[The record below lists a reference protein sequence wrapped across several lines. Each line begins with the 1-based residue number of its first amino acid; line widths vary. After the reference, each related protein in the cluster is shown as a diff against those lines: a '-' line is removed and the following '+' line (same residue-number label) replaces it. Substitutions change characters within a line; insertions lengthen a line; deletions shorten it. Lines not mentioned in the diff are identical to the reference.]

1 MPTIIPIRDLR
12 NTSAISDLAH
22 QNQEPIFVTK
32 NGYGKLVIMDIEYF
46 NRVFGDLYIASALQ
60 EGLDAYKRG
69 EYING
74 EDAFKILKEK
84 YKLK

>member
-1 MPTIIPIRDLR
+1 MKIVPMRDLKD
-12 NTSAISDLAH
+12 TTKIEKLCVEE
-22 QNQEPIFVTK
+22 QEPIFVTK

-60 EGLDAYKRG
+60 EGLDACKRG

-74 EDAFKILKEK
+74 EEAFKILKEK

>member
-1 MPTIIPIRDLR
+1 MKIVPMRDLKD
-12 NTSAISDLAH
+12 TTKIEKLCVEE
-22 QNQEPIFVTK
+22 QEPIFVTK

-60 EGLDAYKRG
+60 QSFDAYDRG
-69 EYING
+69 DYMDGKEFLNR
-74 EDAFKILKEK
+74 LKEK

>member
-1 MPTIIPIRDLR
+1 MKIVPMRDLKD
-12 NTSAISDLAH
+12 TTKIEKLCVEE
-22 QNQEPIFVTK
+22 QEPIFVTK

-69 EYING
+69 EYIDG
-74 EDAFKILKEK
+74 EEVFKMLKEK

>member
-1 MPTIIPIRDLR
+1 MKIVPMRDLKD
-12 NTSAISDLAH
+12 TTKIEKLCVEE
-22 QNQEPIFVTK
+22 QEPIFVTK

-69 EYING
+69 EYIDG
-74 EDAFKILKEK
+74 EEFFKILKEK

>member
-1 MPTIIPIRDLR
+1 MRDLKD
-12 NTSAISDLAH
+12 TTKIEKLCVEE
-22 QNQEPIFVTK
+22 QEPIFVTK

>member
-1 MPTIIPIRDLR
+1 MRDLKD
-12 NTSAISDLAH
+12 TTKIEKLCVEE
-22 QNQEPIFVTK
+22 QEPIFVTK

-60 EGLDAYKRG
+60 KGLNEYERG
-69 EYING
+69 ETIDG
-74 EDAFKILKEK
+74 EECFRILKQK

>member
-1 MPTIIPIRDLR
+1 MRDLKD
-12 NTSAISDLAH
+12 TTKIEKLCVEE
-22 QNQEPIFVTK
+22 QEPIFVTK

-60 EGLDAYKRG
+60 QSFDDYDRG
-69 EYING
+69 DYMDG
-74 EDAFKILKEK
+74 EEFLNRLKEK

>member
-1 MPTIIPIRDLR
+1 MKIVPMRDLKD
-12 NTSAISDLAH
+12 TTKIEKLCVEE
-22 QNQEPIFVTK
+22 QEPIFVTK

-46 NRVFGDLYIASALQ
+46 NRVFGDIYIASALQ

>member
-1 MPTIIPIRDLR
+1 MRDLKD
-12 NTSAISDLAH
+12 TTKIEKLCVEE
-22 QNQEPIFVTK
+22 QEPIFVTK
-32 NGYGKLVIMDIEYF
+32 NGYGKLVIMVIEYF

-69 EYING
+69 EYIDG
-74 EDAFKILKEK
+74 EEAFKILKEK

>member
-1 MPTIIPIRDLR
+1 MY
-12 NTSAISDLAH
+12 
-22 QNQEPIFVTK
+22 
-32 NGYGKLVIMDIEYF
+32 GYGKLVIMDIEYF

-60 EGLDAYKRG
+60 EGLDACKRC

-74 EDAFKILKEK
+74 EEAFKILKEK